1 MTVDEGRRRDVKEQR
16 AHGAR
21 HCRGEPMPRRVWF
34 ARGRSFPVCLSILI
48 GVSLFGDFVC
58 KLRAGRGLG
67 VEVARMGRDLWGGW
81 KMVCEVLLL
90 NRTKGVVIML

>member
-1 MTVDEGRRRDVKEQR
+1 MTVEEGRRRDVKEQR
-16 AHGAR
+16 SNWAR
-21 HCRGEPMPRRVWF
+21 PCRGESTTRRVWF
-34 ARGRSFPVCLSILI
+34 ACGRSFPVCLSILI

-81 KMVCEVLLL
+81 KVVCEVLLL